1 MNISFLPQLT
11 SEASPSPPISPPKW
25 AEVLTPLFEQID
37 QYSRRAAREE
47 YIKLLAEQETTTAE
61 TRRNEETLTV
71 KQAAELLCITPQ
83 TAWEWQKRK
92 LLISYRIGRRIFF
105 RRGEVLAALQAHT
118 HQDGRRK
125 YARRNGPAHSTATAV
140 SISKRGGSNV

>member
-1 MNISFLPQLT
+1 MKNIHIPSLAF
-11 SEASPSPPISPPKW
+11 EASSTLPPPSANW
-25 AEVLTPLFEQID
+25 AEVLAPLFEQLD
-37 QYSRRAAREE
+37 QQSRRAAREE

-61 TRRNEETLTV
+61 ARRNEEPLTV
-71 KQAAELLCITPQ
+71 KQAAELLGITAQ

-92 LLISYRIGRRIFF
+92 VLTSYRIGRRIFF

-125 YARRNGPAHSTATAV
+125 YARQRGPGAGADNKIKNETAA
-140 SISKRGGSNV
+140 NA

>member
-1 MNISFLPQLT
+1 MNIPFLPQLA

-37 QYSRRAAREE
+37 QHSRRAAREE

-71 KQAAELLCITPQ
+71 KQAAELLGITAQ

-92 LLISYRIGRRIFF
+92 LLISYHIGRRIFF
-105 RRGEVLAALQAHT
+105 RRGEVLAALQAQT
-118 HQDGRRK
+118 HPDGRRK
-125 YARRNGPAHSTATAV
+125 YARQRGLGADAAKKTKTETAA
-140 SISKRGGSNV
+140 NA

>member
-1 MNISFLPQLT
+1 MKIPLLPQLAL
-11 SEASPSPPISPPKW
+11 EASSQQPTSPPKW

-37 QYSRRAAREE
+37 QHSRRAAREE
-47 YIKLLAEQETTTAE
+47 YIKLLAEQETTTTEA
-61 TRRNEETLTV
+61 RRNEETLTV
-71 KQAAELLCITPQ
+71 KQAAELLGITAQ

-125 YARRNGPAHSTATAV
+125 YARRNGPTHSTATTV
-140 SISKRGGSNV
+140 TISKRGGSNV

>member
-1 MNISFLPQLT
+1 MNIPFLPQLA

-37 QYSRRAAREE
+37 QHSRRAAREE

-71 KQAAELLCITPQ
+71 KQAAELLGITAQ

-92 LLISYRIGRRIFF
+92 LLISYHIGRRIFF
-105 RRGEVLAALQAHT
+105 RRGEVLAALQAQT
-118 HQDGRRK
+118 HPDGRRK
-125 YARRNGPAHSTATAV
+125 YARQRGLGADAAKKTQTETAA
-140 SISKRGGSNV
+140 NA